1 MTKRPKIGL
10 ALGGGGAR
18 GLAHIGVLKVLER
31 EGIPLDLIVGTSMGA
46 LIGAAYATKPDAM
59 ALERL
64 TLDYLNPEGR
74 QNRQLRVLERL
85 HWQEPEKSGRIQ
97 RLLRIAE
104 KELALSLILVRK
116 SVLSERDVRRMLKA
130 ILPDIGLKE
139 TRIPFAVATVDLIS
153 GREVILDR
161 GPLIEA
167 IMASCAVP
175 GVMPPVPWNGKLL
188 ADGGVIDP
196 LPCKPAKEGGSD
208 FVIGVDVG
216 SCVCRPQPI
225 MDGVDEIH
233 RAMEIMCFHL
243 NKQSREYADVVI
255 EPDVKG
261 IDWTDFLKYRDL
273 IRKGEEAAE
282 SEIEKI
288 RGMVTPGFG
297 RRLFRRARG
306 VVLGLSKRGPEQ
318 KTLQTG

>member
-1 MTKRPKIGL
+1 MTRRPKIGL

-18 GLAHIGVLKVLER
+18 GLGHIGVLKVLQR
-31 EGIPLDLIVGTSMGA
+31 EGIHPNLIVGTSMGA
-46 LIGAAYATKPDAM
+46 LVGGAYAIKPDAI

-74 QNRQLRVLERL
+74 QNRQLRVLGRL
-85 HWQEPEKSGRIQ
+85 HWQEPEKSDRLH

-104 KELALSLILVRK
+104 KELALSLFLVRK
-116 SVLSERDVRRMLKA
+116 SMLSERDVRRMLKA
-130 ILPDIGLKE
+130 VLPDIQLEE
-139 TRIPFAVATVDLIS
+139 TRIPFAVTTVDLIS
-153 GREVILDR
+153 GREVILNR
-161 GPLIEA
+161 GPLIQA
-167 IMASCAVP
+167 VMASCAVP

-196 LPCKPAKEGGSD
+196 LPCRPAKEGGSD

-216 SCVCRPQPI
+216 SCVCRPQPL

-233 RAMEIMCFHL
+233 RAMEIICFHL
-243 NKQSREYADVVI
+243 NKQSKEYADVVI

-261 IDWTDFLKYRDL
+261 VDWTDFLKYKDL
-273 IRKGEEAAE
+273 IRNGEEAAE

-288 RGMVTPGFG
+288 RGMVTFGFG

-306 VVLGLSKRGPEQ
+306 VVLGLSKKVPEQ
-318 KTLQTG
+318 KILQSG

>member
-1 MTKRPKIGL
+1 MTKMPKIGL

-46 LIGAAYATKPDAM
+46 LVGGAYAIKPDAM
-59 ALERL
+59 ALEKL
-64 TLDYLNPEGR
+64 TLDYLNPAGR
-74 QNRQLRVLERL
+74 QDRQLRVLERL
-85 HWQEPEKSGRIQ
+85 RWQEPEKSGRIQ
-97 RLLRIAE
+97 RWLRIAE

-130 ILPDIGLKE
+130 ILPDIGIEE
-139 TRIPFAVATVDLIS
+139 TRIPYAVTTVDLIS
-153 GREVILDR
+153 GGEVILNR
-161 GPLIEA
+161 GPLIRA
-167 IMASCAVP
+167 VMASCAVP
-175 GVMPPVPWNGKLL
+175 GVMPPVQWNGKLL

-196 LPCKPAKEGGSD
+196 LPCRPARDGGSE

-216 SCVCRPQPI
+216 PCVCRPQPI

-243 NKQSREYADVVI
+243 NKQSKEYADVVI

-261 IDWTDFLKYRDL
+261 IDWTDFLKYKDL

-288 RGMVTPGFG
+288 QGMITPGFG
-297 RRLFRRARG
+297 RRLFHRARG
-306 VVLGLSKRGPEQ
+306 VVFGLNKRESER
-318 KTLQTG
+318 KIL

>member
-1 MTKRPKIGL
+1 MTKSPKIGL

-31 EGIPLDLIVGTSMGA
+31 EGIHPDLIVGTSMGA
-46 LIGAAYATKPDAM
+46 LVGGAYAIKPDAL

-64 TLDYLNPEGR
+64 TLDYLSPEGR
-74 QNRQLRVLERL
+74 QDRQLRLLKRL
-85 HWQEPEKSGRIQ
+85 RWQEPEKSDRLH

-104 KELALSLILVRK
+104 KELTLNLILVRK
-116 SVLSERDVRRMLKA
+116 SVLSERDVRRILKA
-130 ILPDIGLKE
+130 ILPDIGLEE
-139 TRIPFAVATVDLIS
+139 TRIPFAVITVDLIS
-153 GREVILDR
+153 GREVILNR
-161 GPLIEA
+161 GPLIQA
-167 IMASCAVP
+167 VMASCAVP

-196 LPCKPAKEGGSD
+196 LPCRPAKEGGSD

-216 SCVCRPQPI
+216 PCVCRPQPL

-233 RAMEIMCFHL
+233 RAMEIMYFHL
-243 NKQSREYADVVI
+243 NDQSKEYADVII

-261 IDWTDFLKYRDL
+261 VDWTDFLKYKDL

-282 SEIEKI
+282 SEIKKI
-288 RGMVTPGFG
+288 RGRPTLGF
-297 RRLFRRARG
+297 RRRMFQRARG
-306 VVLGLSKRGPEQ
+306 VVLGLSKREPEQ
-318 KTLQTG
+318 KILQTG